1 MYHCLLFV
9 FFNFLIFIIFGGDLL
24 GAFFSMKYLLLLL
37 FTSVLYC
44 SCQQNAAVKPFAKIT
59 SIEVDK
65 KFLPNNVPV
74 IMIDAGHGGFDP
86 GAINDSSKLQEKWV
100 TRKLVDALIKI
111 IDTNRVKV
119 YQTRVG
125 DAGTHRHERVAY
137 ANSIRPDLM
146 LTIHIN
152 ASPDTSIRGFEL
164 SYSDSTFVQVL
175 PENGD
180 TIKMLNPNKA
190 RLAKYVT
197 SFENSIKQTFPQMIR
212 RTTAV
217 RKDDIWM
224 IYAPKFPS
232 ILLEFGFITN
242 NREANFLADPL
253 THTALAQSLRNTIY
267 GIFFNKPP
275 TVPQTKNSNPKKK
288 RAA

>member
-1 MYHCLLFV
+1 MLLSKILF
-9 FFNFLIFIIFGGDLL
+9 IFGFYYIAIQKDYMRYAAL
-24 GAFFSMKYLLLLL
+24 GVILFFC
-37 FTSVLYC
+37 FI
-44 SCQQNAAVKPFAKIT
+44 SCRRNVSVKPFAKVT

-86 GAINDSSKLQEKWV
+86 GAINDSSKLEEKWV
-100 TRKLVDALIKI
+100 TRKIVDALIKV
-111 IDTNRVKV
+111 IDTNRIKV
-119 YQTRVG
+119 YETRKG
-125 DAGTHRHERVAY
+125 DEGTHRHDRVAY

-146 LTIHIN
+146 LTVHIN
-152 ASPDTSIRGFEL
+152 SSRDTSIRGFEL
-164 SYSDSTFVQVL
+164 SYSDSTFVEVL

-180 TIKMLNPNKA
+180 TIKMLNPNKS

-197 SFENSIKQTFPQMIR
+197 AFEANIKQTFPQMIR
-212 RTTAV
+212 RSTAV

-232 ILLEFGFITN
+232 ILLEFGFISN

-253 THTALAQSLRNTIY
+253 THQALAQSLRNTIY
-267 GIFFNKPP
+267 GVFFNKPP
-275 TVPQTKNSNPKKK
+275 QEKKPIGKTKKPSGLK
-288 RAA
+288 